1 MQDTICVAVVGI
13 SGYTG
18 AELARLL
25 AAHPRLRL
33 TMATSRD
40 NEGRSLQE
48 LFPELRDTVQG
59 ELVVSA
65 PDIEEIAAHCD
76 LAFLA
81 VPNGAAMEMAALLL
95 DRGVK
100 VVDLSADF
108 RLREEKTYT
117 YWYGME
123 HTRTDLLQ
131 EAVYGLPE
139 LYADR
144 ITKARL
150 VANPGCY
157 PTSVLLGLYPALAE
171 GMIHPAGLILD
182 SKSGVS
188 GAGKKLKPEF
198 LFCEIEND
206 FRPYGLGGVHRHTPE
221 IEQELS
227 GVAGRDLTV
236 SFNPHLLPLDRGI
249 ISTMYADPAVGT
261 DVNEIASAYSRYYQN
276 DAWVRVLPGGEIPRL
291 AAVRGAMYCD
301 IGIIQ
306 DRRSGKMVFVS
317 AIDNL
322 CRGASGQALANA
334 NLMLGLDMKAGLAS
348 GVI

>member
-1 MQDTICVAVVGI
+1 MQDTIRAAIVGI

-25 AAHPRLRL
+25 PDHPRLEL
-33 TMATSRD
+33 TVATSRD
-40 NEGRSLQE
+40 NEGKHLQD
-48 LFPELRDTVQG
+48 LFPALRGTDQG
-59 ELVVSA
+59 ELRISA
-65 PDIEEIAAHCD
+65 PDTEEIASRCD
-76 LAFLA
+76 IAFLA

-95 DRGVK
+95 DKGIK

-108 RLREEKTYT
+108 RLREDKIYT

-123 HTRTDLLQ
+123 HTRTELLQ

-144 ITKARL
+144 IAGARL

-157 PTSVLLGLYPALAE
+157 PTSIILGLYPALAE
-171 GMIHPAGLILD
+171 GLIHPQGLILD
-182 SKSGVS
+182 SKSGAS
-188 GAGKKLKPEF
+188 GAGKKIKPDF

-206 FRPYGLGGVHRHTPE
+206 FRPYGLGGIHRHTPE

-236 SFNPHLLPLDRGI
+236 SFNPHLLPVDRGI
-249 ISTMYADPAVGT
+249 LSTMYADPAVGT
-261 DVNEIASAYSRYYQN
+261 DMEEIAAVYSRYYREKG
-276 DAWVRVLPGGEIPRL
+276 WVRALPGGEIPRL
-291 AAVRGAMYCD
+291 ASVRGSMYCD
-301 IGIIQ
+301 IGVLQ
-306 DRRSGKMVFVS
+306 DRRSGKMIVIS

-334 NLMLGLDMKAGLAS
+334 NLMLGLDMGAGLAPRT
-348 GVI
+348 V

>member
-1 MQDTICVAVVGI
+1 MQETIRVAIVGI

-25 AAHPRLRL
+25 AQHPSFELKI
-33 TMATSRD
+33 ATSRD
-40 NEGRSLQE
+40 NEGRHLQD
-48 LFPELRDTVQG
+48 LFPEQRDTKQG
-59 ELVVSA
+59 GLRISA
-65 PDIEEIAAHCD
+65 PDTEDIAASCD

-95 DRGVK
+95 DRGIK

-108 RLREEKTYT
+108 RLREEKTYS
-117 YWYGME
+117 YWYGIE
-123 HTRTDLLQ
+123 HTRRDLLQ

-144 ITKARL
+144 IARAEL

-157 PTSVLLGLYPALAE
+157 PTSVILGLYPALAE
-171 GMIHPAGLILD
+171 GLIHPEGLILD
-182 SKSGVS
+182 SKSGAS
-188 GAGKKLKPEF
+188 GAGKKLKPDF

-206 FRPYGLGGVHRHTPE
+206 FRPYGLGGGHRHTPE

-227 GVAGRDLTV
+227 AVADRDLTV

-261 DVNEIASAYSRYYQN
+261 GVSEIASISSRYYQ
-276 DAWVRVLPGGEIPRL
+276 DSGWVRVLPQGSIPRL
-291 AAVRGAMYCD
+291 AGVRGSMYCD
-301 IGIIQ
+301 IGVIQ
-306 DRRSGKMVFVS
+306 DPRSGKIIIVS

-322 CRGASGQALANA
+322 NRGASGQALANA
-334 NLMLGLDMKAGLAS
+334 NLMTGQAMDEGLTPL
-348 GVI
+348 VV

>member
-1 MQDTICVAVVGI
+1 MQERLRAAIVGI

-18 AELARLL
+18 AELAGLL
-25 AAHPRLRL
+25 AAHPHFEL
-33 TMATSRD
+33 TVATSRD
-40 NEGRSLQE
+40 NEGRLLQD
-48 LFPELRDTVQG
+48 LFPSLRDTDQG
-59 ELVVSA
+59 RLTVSA
-65 PDIEEIAAHCD
+65 PDTEEIASHCD

-95 DRGVK
+95 DRGIK

-108 RLREEKTYT
+108 RLRENNTYT

-123 HTRTDLLQ
+123 HSRSELLQ

-144 ITKARL
+144 IAGARL

-157 PTSVLLGLYPALAE
+157 PTSAILGLYPALAE
-171 GMIHPAGLILD
+171 GMIHPDGLILD
-182 SKSGVS
+182 SKSGAS
-188 GAGKKLKPEF
+188 GAGKKLQPDF

-227 GVAGRDLTV
+227 DVAGKDLTV
-236 SFNPHLLPLDRGI
+236 SFNPHLLPVDRGI
-249 ISTMYADPAVGT
+249 ISTMYADPAVGASV
-261 DVNEIASAYSRYYQN
+261 DDIAAAYSNRYR
-276 DAWVRVLPGGEIPRL
+276 DSSWVRVLPQGEIPRL
-291 AAVRGAMYCD
+291 SSVRGSMYCD
-301 IGIIQ
+301 IGVIQ
-306 DRRSGKMVFVS
+306 DRRSGKIIVVS

-322 CRGASGQALANA
+322 NRGASGQALANA
-334 NLMLGLDMKAGLAS
+334 NLMLGLDMAAGLAPR
-348 GVI
+348 VV

>member
-1 MQDTICVAVVGI
+1 MQEKLRAAIVGI

-25 AAHPRLRL
+25 AAHPGLEL
-33 TMATSRD
+33 TVATSREH
-40 NEGRSLQE
+40 EGKPLRD
-48 LFPELRDTVQG
+48 LFPFLRDTGMG
-59 ELVVSA
+59 ELTLSA
-65 PDIEEIAAHCD
+65 PDTEEIAEGCD
-76 LAFLA
+76 IAFLA
-81 VPNGAAMEMAALLL
+81 VPNGAAMEMSALLL

-100 VVDLSADF
+100 VIDLSADF
-108 RLREEKTYT
+108 RLREDKTYT

-123 HTRTDLLQ
+123 HSRTDLLQ

-144 ITKARL
+144 IANARL

-157 PTSVLLGLYPALAE
+157 PSSVILGLYPALAE
-171 GMIHPAGLILD
+171 GLIHPEGLILD
-182 SKSGVS
+182 SKSGAS
-188 GAGKKLKPEF
+188 GAGKKLKPDF

-206 FRPYGLGGVHRHTPE
+206 FRPYGLGGAHRHTPE

-227 GVAGRDLTV
+227 GVAGRDMTV
-236 SFNPHLLPLDRGI
+236 SFNPHLLPVDRGI

-261 DVNEIASAYSRYYQN
+261 DVDEIASAYSRYYR
-276 DAWVRVLPGGEIPRL
+276 DDDWVRVLPQGEIPGL
-291 AAVRGAMYCD
+291 AAVRGGMYCD
-301 IGIIQ
+301 IGVIQ

-334 NLMLGLDMKAGLAS
+334 NLMLGFDMGAGLVA
-348 GVI
+348 GVV

>member
-1 MQDTICVAVVGI
+1 MQDTIRVAVVGI

-25 AAHPRLRL
+25 AAHPRFEL

-40 NEGRSLQE
+40 NEGRPLQE
-48 LFPELRDTVQG
+48 LFPELRDTGQG

-65 PDIEEIAAHCD
+65 PDTEDIAARCD

-95 DRGVK
+95 DKGIK

-108 RLREEKTYT
+108 RLRENKTYT

-123 HTRTDLLQ
+123 HTRSELLQ

-144 ITKARL
+144 IAKARL

-157 PTSVLLGLYPALAE
+157 PTSAILGLYPALAE
-171 GMIHPAGLILD
+171 GMIHPEGLILD
-182 SKSGVS
+182 SKSGAS
-188 GAGKKLKPEF
+188 GAGKKLKPDF

-227 GVAGRDLTV
+227 GVAGKDLTV
-236 SFNPHLLPLDRGI
+236 SFNPHLLPVDRGI
-249 ISTMYADPAVGT
+249 ISTMYADAAMGASL
-261 DVNEIASAYSRYYQN
+261 DDIAAAYSSRYR
-276 DAWVRVLPGGEIPRL
+276 DTGWIRVLPQGEIPRL
-291 AAVRGAMYCD
+291 SSVRGSMYCD

-306 DRRSGKMVFVS
+306 DRRSGKMIFVS

-334 NLMLGLDMKAGLAS
+334 NLMLGLDMGAGL
-348 GVI
+348 GPRVV

>member
-1 MQDTICVAVVGI
+1 MQDTIRVAVVGI

-40 NEGRSLQE
+40 NEGRPLQK
-48 LFPELRDTVQG
+48 LFPELRDTGQG

-65 PDIEEIAAHCD
+65 PDTEEIAANCD

-81 VPNGAAMEMAALLL
+81 VPNGAAMEMAAFLL
-95 DRGVK
+95 DKGIK

-108 RLREEKTYT
+108 RLRENKTYT

-123 HTRTDLLQ
+123 HTRSELLQ

-144 ITKARL
+144 IARAEL

-157 PTSVLLGLYPALAE
+157 PTSAILGLYPALAE
-171 GMIHPAGLILD
+171 GMIHPEGIILD
-182 SKSGVS
+182 SKSGAS
-188 GAGKKLKPEF
+188 GAGKKLQPDF

-227 GVAGRDLTV
+227 GIAGRNLTV
-236 SFNPHLLPLDRGI
+236 SFNPHLLPVDRGI
-249 ISTMYADPAVGT
+249 ISTMYADPAMGT
-261 DVNEIASAYSRYYQN
+261 DVDEITSAYSRYYQN
-276 DAWVRVLPGGEIPRL
+276 DAWVRVLPRGEIPGL
-291 AAVRGAMYCD
+291 AAVRGGMYCD
-301 IGIIQ
+301 IGVIQ

-334 NLMLGLDMKAGLAS
+334 NLMLGLDMNDGLAP
-348 GVI
+348 GVV